1 MIKEGNFKKRRTSMH
16 SRLLLALVMSAAV
29 GLSACGKSE
38 EPEAPKAPETG
49 AVEEGKAMVEKAAE
63 AAKEGAEKGSEMT
76 SAAMEK
82 GAEMADA
89 AIAKAEELIQ
99 QAKDYIDNK
108 EFDLAEGVMEQLRKL
123 RDSLPQSLQEQIDRL
138 EAMLSSSRE
147 TPAGR

>member
-1 MIKEGNFKKRRTSMH
+1 VNTS
-16 SRLLLALVMSAAV
+16 LLLAIVVTAAV

-38 EPEAPKAPETG
+38 EPAQEPKAPETG
-49 AVEEGKAMVEKAAE
+49 AVEEGKTMVEKAAE
-63 AAKEGAEKGSEMT
+63 AAKEGAEKASEMT

-108 EFDLAEGVMEQLRKL
+108 EFDLAEGVMEQLRKV
-123 RDSLPQSLQEQIDRL
+123 RDSLPQSLQEQIDKL
-138 EAMLSSSRE
+138 EAMLSSS
-147 TPAGR
+147 TSAPAGQGQ